1 MLPQK
6 YSANVCNFG
15 ETNRW
20 QKTPLYKEP
29 LHSEEIFMAFP
40 SSNAPSYFVRVYLSL
55 ELRDIYVRCVIALRN
70 FPSAP
75 ETEKLPVSQIGEVLL
90 FTVSDSAIFLR
101 RKRQEHVGIR

>member
-1 MLPQK
+1 
-6 YSANVCNFG
+6 
-15 ETNRW
+15 
-20 QKTPLYKEP
+20 
-29 LHSEEIFMAFP
+29 MAFP

-75 ETEKLPVSQIGEVLL
+75 ETEKLPVSQIGEVLHVL

-101 RKRQEHVGIR
+101 RKRQEHVTSR

>member
-1 MLPQK
+1 
-6 YSANVCNFG
+6 
-15 ETNRW
+15 
-20 QKTPLYKEP
+20 
-29 LHSEEIFMAFP
+29 MAFP

-55 ELRDIYVRCVIALRN
+55 ELRDIYVQCN

-101 RKRQEHVGIR
+101 RKRQEHVRIR